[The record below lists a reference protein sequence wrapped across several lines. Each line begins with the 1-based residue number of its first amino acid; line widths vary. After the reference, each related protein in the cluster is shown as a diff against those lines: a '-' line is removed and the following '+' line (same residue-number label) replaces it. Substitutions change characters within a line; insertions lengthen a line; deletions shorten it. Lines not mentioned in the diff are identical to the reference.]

1 MWRQTGRELRTMAD
15 AFARSQERALVLEQA
30 EQVDVT
36 SLDRE
41 KFWELLKGLFE
52 VNTRLPKTKCAFSTQ
67 FLQMQ

>member
-1 MWRQTGRELRTMAD
+1 MAD

-52 VNTRLPKTKCAFSTQ
+52 VNKVE
-67 FLQMQ
+67 